1 LKRITHN
8 LKLKPQPCDLCGEND
23 VRFVLATSRLDGPL
37 VRCRGC
43 GLIYVIVPPLARV
56 GETNGTP
63 LVDQRPTESALA
75 ADEMRRLQ
83 ARARELALVEPQV
96 EESEG
101 RWREI
106 TAAERLADLRR
117 FATGGRLLEI
127 GCSTGEMLAA
137 ANSSFAVM
145 GVEADAA
152 SSSVARAGGLECVS
166 GTLFDAHFPGE
177 HFDVAALYHVIEHLP
192 SPRCALDELYRILR
206 PGGWLVIE
214 TPNIATPWFRLL
226 GARWRQFI
234 PDHRFFFTP
243 ETLRR
248 LLADTGF
255 EPQELRAVGKAM
267 SVRLFVSRLGRD
279 HQRLARAAASFADQ
293 FNLNDRTLRLNLG
306 DVMRVYARRRQ

>member
-1 LKRITHN
+1 MLTT
-8 LKLKPQPCDLCGEND
+8 P
-23 VRFVLATSRLDGPL
+23 RLDGPL

-43 GLIYVIVPPLARV
+43 GLFYVIAPNSARV
-56 GETNGTP
+56 GATNGAP
-63 LVDQRPTESALA
+63 PVDRRPTESILA
-75 ADEMRRLQ
+75 ADEMRRLA

-101 RWREI
+101 RWREM

-137 ANSSFAVM
+137 AHSSFVVT

-152 SSSVARAGGLECVS
+152 SSSTARACGLECVS
-166 GTLFDAHFPGE
+166 GTLFDAGFPDE

-192 SPRCALDELYRILR
+192 SPRHALDELHRILR

-214 TPNIATPWFRLL
+214 TPNIDTLWFRLL

-234 PDHRFFFTP
+234 PDHRFFFAP

-248 LLADTGF
+248 LLTRTGF
-255 EPQELRAVGKAM
+255 ETHELRTVGKAM
-267 SVRLFVSRLGRD
+267 SVRLFVSRLGRY
-279 HQRLARAAASFADQ
+279 HRPLARAAASLTQQ
-293 FNLNDRTLRLNLG
+293 FNINDCTLRLNLG
-306 DVMRVYARRRQ
+306 DVMRVYAKRSH